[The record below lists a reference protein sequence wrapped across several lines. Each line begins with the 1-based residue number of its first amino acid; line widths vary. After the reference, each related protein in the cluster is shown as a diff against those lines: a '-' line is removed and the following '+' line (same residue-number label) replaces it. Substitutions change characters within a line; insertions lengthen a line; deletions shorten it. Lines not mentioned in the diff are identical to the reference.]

1 MLAGNAVA
9 LGIIALQDATHFLPL
24 DPQMYYLSHVPFEI
38 SLPAIL
44 LLNAGVGAGAWL
56 LLILPARL
64 AARIDPAATMR
75 YE

>member
-1 MLAGNAVA
+1 
-9 LGIIALQDATHFLPL
+9 
-24 DPQMYYLSHVPFEI
+24 MYYLSHVPFEI